1 MFGLR
6 GIVDKLIAAGIRGDL
21 WVDGSFLTEKLEPG
35 DTDVALEVSEA
46 FLMAATTVQRG
57 ILSWLWDP
65 ATKSTYMCHAFSFCD
80 VPAGHALHVGFDI
93 RGYWLDQFGSD
104 RGNSPKGIVV
114 LAINGGV
121 Q

>member
-1 MFGLR
+1 MLGLR
-6 GIVDKLIAAGIRGDL
+6 GIVDKLIAAGISGDL

-46 FLMAATTVQRG
+46 FFMAATTKQRG
-57 ILSWLWDP
+57 ILSWLGNP
-65 ATKSTYMCHAFSFCD
+65 STKSTYMCHAFSFCD
-80 VPAGHALHVGFDI
+80 VPAGHAFHPGFDI
-93 RGYWLDQFGSD
+93 RGYWLDEFGSD
-104 RGNSPKGIVV
+104 RGNNPKGIVV